1 MNKGKE
7 NAQIH
12 FYNFILFLLEKS
24 CRFRR
29 LRVRCCETTAETLC
43 KFFLFCFLFFALVL
57 LEKIVVAEFL
67 QISSSS
73 SSLLREK
80 SADSSLLFHVW
91 TTVTGSVYNRKCHGL
106 VQLLHRHLSTVSS
119 SSLIEQVIC
128 IISALLWCLSFL
140 IIALLSWSRAVV
152 AVCEFLYVL
161 SKSFEKF
168 SNSRS
173 SLLTSDFID
182 FPAYSTSSKD
192 LTRVK
197 FVFKPYLC
205 SASLPSCN
213 KFSGSDFL
221 NTLPL
226 VIPEKMHPLRENLDN
241 PLRCF

>member
-128 IISALLWCLSFL
+128 IISALL
-140 IIALLSWSRAVV
+140 
-152 AVCEFLYVL
+152 
-161 SKSFEKF
+161 
-168 SNSRS
+168 
-173 SLLTSDFID
+173 
-182 FPAYSTSSKD
+182 
-192 LTRVK
+192 
-197 FVFKPYLC
+197 
-205 SASLPSCN
+205 
-213 KFSGSDFL
+213 
-221 NTLPL
+221 
-226 VIPEKMHPLRENLDN
+226 
-241 PLRCF
+241 